1 MSKAIY
7 SGRHAVD
14 VDRVEDSVDMM
25 MKARN
30 QEEYDRGLR
39 YMYYILDGFDD
50 TGDLPE
56 PKHPLLDY
64 FVRNWHSCKE
74 MWAVYERGH
83 VAHLGNHTN
92 NRLESAWGALKD
104 ILNPEM
110 ELDECV
116 ETLYFLQSTAELE
129 YASRFNVL
137 GSRIYHGADEML
149 LRLAVLVSPHAFELI
164 RKEYELFKNG
174 SLSYEGRWIQDK
186 IVHMRSHATGGEYTV
201 NTSTFVCS
209 CFFMRTMLL
218 PWHHA
223 MFVRSSMNKKKVIPI
238 IYIHARWLL
247 QSEVNRPEE
256 DESDDDISCA
266 AFRVQ
271 ASHMRSVEHA
281 VLNGSSKW
289 KTGMDIAAGVV
300 EAMCSQGTPT
310 FVKMAEALRG
320 FGECARRG
328 AVPIISVDPPCSER
342 AVERVVEVT
351 SEEDRPEV
359 QNQMPDNDDTDVILT
374 DTSTVPPTLK
384 TTQTSDSVCM
394 SDHNSDVVEDFAV
407 EVEIEATTSYSA
419 SVHAADEDDGGGD
432 IAADIRSLIAE
443 TERIINRANE
453 MVSSDGERSDS
464 QSKLPDRTKK
474 TYNLATKAR
483 VNRKELPVKAVVKEK
498 KRSQSES
505 DTNQSGSDTNQLGS
519 GTNQSG
525 KNPAQLVLRKRRTK
539 SRTDS
544 EDESCEGNSNP
555 EDITGRFFVSTAV
568 KSKGR
573 PKIRR
578 KQTREAKK
586 IRMEGSVAEANALV
600 QGTLIP
606 VKDLA
611 LVRKTM
617 SRSFNVADALPVLNS
632 IEQVDAPSWKSTT
645 ILLLARKQKV
655 HRKVTIVF
663 PKNYVSKCIAG
674 IATYRKSLPSDH
686 NAGRMGVSIEK
697 LGTFAEEDLI
707 TMLEWND
714 ESPKVMAV
722 NDLAEWIRVS
732 RFTRISLPSPLNN
745 CATVDMQACA
755 KRLENVGL
763 KTSISTRF
771 GPVSVHE
778 LAFFRRSEWLDD
790 SCVKLVM
797 NHLIDQDLDEQGLSR
812 IGGVNPLYARVH
824 DEAMKHQ
831 VIANSPFQA
840 DDRLV
845 LVPVYLEAHWAGVV
859 FDYHHGKAVMFD
871 PMQKLANYK
880 DICKILDKYFGEYVE
895 DLEPIR
901 QRAPCQEDTN
911 SCGPLTLFFFE
922 CMVRGIP
929 VPRVSK
935 EQVAYLRFRYLFLTS
950 KGVFCRSPEL
960 ATTEN

>member
-1 MSKAIY
+1 MPASEKPSSARNCAFQTEIEWFEPTLPISRSPVSTLARRRDRSQSHLMASIRGGSELGNDSNEEGISETAPRFAKWHDTWENFFDSLRQYEARTAQLYRIRSCTKVTARNDKIKKKKKWSKTEQVPEEFGDYYKKLLCTHGWEKNARGDGRRTGHHNRSTGCTVNLSATVSRCPASGTWWIYVSTHRRTHNHRLRREVYENYPSTRRVTDPSVLDFVDELVKAGSKPKKILKYLQETTGKRVILRDVHNLVHRLKVKRRGTDTVEERLEAVLRKFCASRGNNASIFVDETKTTQTITMQTRQMGRFFEAFPEVVMLDSTHGTNSSKCKLISFMIDDAFGHRYLRTEMSKAIY

-498 KRSQSES
+498 KRY
-505 DTNQSGSDTNQLGS
+505 NL
-519 GTNQSG
+519 
-525 KNPAQLVLRKRRTK
+525 ATK
-539 SRTDS
+539 
-544 EDESCEGNSNP
+544 
-555 EDITGRFFVSTAV
+555 AV
-568 KSKGR
+568 KVPAVKATQSK
-573 PKIRR
+573 
-578 KQTREAKK
+578 
-586 IRMEGSVAEANALV
+586 
-600 QGTLIP
+600 
-606 VKDLA
+606 
-611 LVRKTM
+611 
-617 SRSFNVADALPVLNS
+617 
-632 IEQVDAPSWKSTT
+632 KS
-645 ILLLARKQKV
+645 
-655 HRKVTIVF
+655 
-663 PKNYVSKCIAG
+663 
-674 IATYRKSLPSDH
+674 
-686 NAGRMGVSIEK
+686 
-697 LGTFAEEDLI
+697 
-707 TMLEWND
+707 
-714 ESPKVMAV
+714 
-722 NDLAEWIRVS
+722 
-732 RFTRISLPSPLNN
+732 
-745 CATVDMQACA
+745 
-755 KRLENVGL
+755 
-763 KTSISTRF
+763 
-771 GPVSVHE
+771 
-778 LAFFRRSEWLDD
+778 
-790 SCVKLVM
+790 
-797 NHLIDQDLDEQGLSR
+797 
-812 IGGVNPLYARVH
+812 
-824 DEAMKHQ
+824 
-831 VIANSPFQA
+831 
-840 DDRLV
+840 
-845 LVPVYLEAHWAGVV
+845 
-859 FDYHHGKAVMFD
+859 
-871 PMQKLANYK
+871 
-880 DICKILDKYFGEYVE
+880 
-895 DLEPIR
+895 
-901 QRAPCQEDTN
+901 
-911 SCGPLTLFFFE
+911 
-922 CMVRGIP
+922 
-929 VPRVSK
+929 
-935 EQVAYLRFRYLFLTS
+935 
-950 KGVFCRSPEL
+950 
-960 ATTEN
+960 

>member
-1 MSKAIY
+1 
-7 SGRHAVD
+7 
-14 VDRVEDSVDMM
+14 MM

-83 VAHLGNHTN
+83 AAHLGNHTN

-104 ILNPEM
+104 ILKPEM
-110 ELDECV
+110 ELDEH
-116 ETLYFLQSTAELE
+116 LYA
-129 YASRFNVL
+129 
-137 GSRIYHGADEML
+137 
-149 LRLAVLVSPHAFELI
+149 LV
-164 RKEYELFKNG
+164 
-174 SLSYEGRWIQDK
+174 
-186 IVHMRSHATGGEYTV
+186 
-201 NTSTFVCS
+201 
-209 CFFMRTMLL
+209 FFMRTMLL
-218 PWHHA
+218 PWHHT
-223 MFVRSSMNKKKVIPI
+223 MCVRSSMNKKKVIPI
-238 IYIHARWLL
+238 NYIHARWLL

-256 DESDDDISCA
+256 EESDDDISCA

-351 SEEDRPEV
+351 SEEDRPEF

-394 SDHNSDVVEDFAV
+394 SDRNSDVVEDFAV

-432 IAADIRSLIAE
+432 IAADNRSLIAE

-498 KRSQSES
+498 KRYNLATKAAKVPAVKATQSKKTLAVKAAKTSNTAHPTGASRSQSES
-505 DTNQSGSDTNQLGS
+505 DTNQSESDTNKSGSDTNQLGS

-544 EDESCEGNSNP
+544 EDESCEG
-555 EDITGRFFVSTAV
+555 
-568 KSKGR
+568 
-573 PKIRR
+573 
-578 KQTREAKK
+578 
-586 IRMEGSVAEANALV
+586 
-600 QGTLIP
+600 
-606 VKDLA
+606 
-611 LVRKTM
+611 
-617 SRSFNVADALPVLNS
+617 
-632 IEQVDAPSWKSTT
+632 
-645 ILLLARKQKV
+645 
-655 HRKVTIVF
+655 
-663 PKNYVSKCIAG
+663 
-674 IATYRKSLPSDH
+674 
-686 NAGRMGVSIEK
+686 
-697 LGTFAEEDLI
+697 
-707 TMLEWND
+707 
-714 ESPKVMAV
+714 
-722 NDLAEWIRVS
+722 
-732 RFTRISLPSPLNN
+732 
-745 CATVDMQACA
+745 
-755 KRLENVGL
+755 
-763 KTSISTRF
+763 
-771 GPVSVHE
+771 
-778 LAFFRRSEWLDD
+778 
-790 SCVKLVM
+790 
-797 NHLIDQDLDEQGLSR
+797 
-812 IGGVNPLYARVH
+812 
-824 DEAMKHQ
+824 
-831 VIANSPFQA
+831 
-840 DDRLV
+840 
-845 LVPVYLEAHWAGVV
+845 
-859 FDYHHGKAVMFD
+859 
-871 PMQKLANYK
+871 
-880 DICKILDKYFGEYVE
+880 
-895 DLEPIR
+895 
-901 QRAPCQEDTN
+901 
-911 SCGPLTLFFFE
+911 
-922 CMVRGIP
+922 
-929 VPRVSK
+929 
-935 EQVAYLRFRYLFLTS
+935 
-950 KGVFCRSPEL
+950 
-960 ATTEN
+960 